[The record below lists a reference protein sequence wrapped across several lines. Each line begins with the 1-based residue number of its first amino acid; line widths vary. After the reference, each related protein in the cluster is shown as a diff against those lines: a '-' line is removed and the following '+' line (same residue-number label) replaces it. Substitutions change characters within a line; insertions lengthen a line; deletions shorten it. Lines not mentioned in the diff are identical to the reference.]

1 MKMICDMHDEAME
14 AVAEI
19 QGWVNDARN
28 TEFGDISAYLPEWL
42 DFISQQAWLI
52 EKAVAEAKQAG
63 IRMERGLSTKRDR
76 IEELDILNSD
86 LESENS
92 ELESENS
99 DQASKIA
106 DLESE
111 VMQLENTVALLEE
124 RLGKYE

>member
-28 TEFGDISAYLPEWL
+28 TEFTNVTESTLAEWL

-76 IEELDILNSD
+76 IDD
-86 LESENS
+86 LESEIDD
-92 ELESENS
+92 LKSENS
-99 DQASKIA
+99 KID

-111 VMQLENTVALLEE
+111 VMQLESTVALLEE

>member
-1 MKMICDMHDEAME
+1 MKMICDIHDEAMD

-28 TEFGDISAYLPEWL
+28 TEFENIPASMPEWL

-92 ELESENS
+92 

-111 VMQLENTVALLEE
+111 VRQLENTVAYLEK
-124 RLGKYE
+124 RLGNYE

>member
-1 MKMICDMHDEAME
+1 MKLICDMHDEATE

-28 TEFGDISAYLPEWL
+28 TEFTNVTESTLAEWI

-76 IEELDILNSD
+76 IDELESENSD

-92 ELESENS
+92 E
-99 DQASKIA
+99 QASKID

-111 VMQLENTVALLEE
+111 VMQLESTVAHLEE
-124 RLGKYE
+124 RLGNYE

>member
-28 TEFGDISAYLPEWL
+28 VEFENIPASMPEWL

-52 EKAVAEAKQAG
+52 ENAVDEAKQAG

-76 IEELDILNSD
+76 IEELNILNSD
-86 LESENS
+86 
-92 ELESENS
+92 LESENS

-111 VMQLENTVALLEE
+111 VMQLESTVAHLEE
-124 RLGKYE
+124 RLGNYE

>member
-28 TEFGDISAYLPEWL
+28 VEFENIPASMPEWV

-52 EKAVAEAKQAG
+52 ERALAEAKQAG
-63 IRMERGLSTKRDR
+63 IRMELGLSTKRDR
-76 IEELDILNSD
+76 IDELDILNSD

-92 ELESENS
+92 
-99 DQASKIA
+99 DQASQID
-106 DLESE
+106 DLES
-111 VMQLENTVALLEE
+111 TVAYLEK
-124 RLGKYE
+124 RLGNYE

>member
-28 TEFGDISAYLPEWL
+28 TEFGDIPASMPEWL
-42 DFISQQAWLI
+42 DFLSQQAWLI

-76 IEELDILNSD
+76 IEELEG
-86 LESENS
+86 LESENY
-92 ELESENS
+92 
-99 DQASKIA
+99 DQASKID